1 MNILLPES
9 LHQTSIYVTAMYFI
23 VTTATTVGYGDNRA
37 ETMIEMCVLIVFQLF
52 GIMIFSQIS
61 G

>member
-1 MNILLPES
+1 
-9 LHQTSIYVTAMYFI
+9 MYFI

-52 GIMIFSQIS
+52 GIMIFS
-61 G
+61 